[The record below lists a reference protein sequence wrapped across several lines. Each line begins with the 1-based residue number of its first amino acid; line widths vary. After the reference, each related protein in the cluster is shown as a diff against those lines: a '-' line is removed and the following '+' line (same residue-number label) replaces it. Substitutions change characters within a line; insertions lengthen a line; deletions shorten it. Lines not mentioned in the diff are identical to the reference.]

1 MKRFRILTVMAAA
14 AAVLA
19 GSLTLASPAM
29 ADTFGPVHNYG
40 DGLCIQPAGNSV
52 AQGTLI
58 VQEPCN
64 LNPVTLTS
72 NNPFQ
77 QWSVSCLNS
86 GCSTFHYVNVASGLC
101 LRARG
106 LTGPANGE
114 QIMLWTCNQIT
125 DLNWTQHAVN
135 IPNRADLLGFTME
148 SRISGSTGYCLD
160 VPGASGAIG
169 LALQLYRCNGTVA
182 QLWAIQ
188 INVT

>member
-1 MKRFRILTVMAAA
+1 MKRFRILAVVAAA
-14 AAVLA
+14 IMA
-19 GSLTLASPAM
+19 GSLALASPAM

-40 DGLCIQPAGNSV
+40 DGLCLQPAGNS
-52 AQGTLI
+52 AASSTLI
-58 VQEPCN
+58 VQEPCD
-64 LNPVTLTS
+64 LNPTTLTS

-86 GCSTFHYVNVASGLC
+86 GCTVFHWVNVGSGLC

-114 QIMLWTCNQIT
+114 QIMLWACNQIT
-125 DLNWTQHAVN
+125 DLNWAQHQVD

-160 VPGASGAIG
+160 VPGASGAVG
-169 LALQLYRCNGTVA
+169 LALQLYRCNGSVA
-182 QLWAIQ
+182 QIWANQ

>member
-1 MKRFRILTVMAAA
+1 MKRLRLMGLA
-14 AAVLA
+14 AAVVAVLV
-19 GSLTLASPAM
+19 GSLGLASPAM
-29 ADTFGPVHNYG
+29 ADTFGPVKNYG
-40 DGLCIQPAGNSV
+40 NGLCFQPEGGSS

-58 VQEPCN
+58 VQEPCD
-64 LNPVTLTS
+64 LNPITLTS
-72 NNPFQ
+72 SNPFQ
-77 QWSVSCLNS
+77 QWRVSCLGS
-86 GCSTFHYVNVASGLC
+86 GCGVFRYVNVGSGLC

-114 QIMLWTCNQIT
+114 QIMLWTCNQIS
-125 DLNWTQHAVN
+125 DLNWTQHSVD
-135 IPNRADLLGFTME
+135 IPGRADLLGFTME

-182 QLWAIQ
+182 QLWDIQ

>member
-1 MKRFRILTVMAAA
+1 MRRFRILTVL
-14 AAVLA
+14 AAVAILA
-19 GSLTLASPAM
+19 GSLTFASPAM

-40 DGLCIQPAGNSV
+40 DGLCLQPAGNAAAS
-52 AQGTLI
+52 GTLI
-58 VQEPCN
+58 VQEPCD
-64 LNPVTLTS
+64 LNPNTLTS

-86 GCSTFHYVNVASGLC
+86 GCSVFHYVNVGSGLC

-114 QIMLWTCNQIT
+114 QIMLWPCNQIT
-125 DLNWTQHAVN
+125 DLNWAQHSVD

>member
-1 MKRFRILTVMAAA
+1 MKRFRLMGL
-14 AAVLA
+14 AAVAVAILV
-19 GSLTLASPAM
+19 GSVTLASPAM
-29 ADTFGPVHNYG
+29 ADTFGPVQNYG
-40 DGLCIQPAGNSV
+40 DGLCFQPDGGSSL
-52 AQGTLI
+52 QGTLI
-58 VQEPCN
+58 VQEPCD

-72 NNPFQ
+72 SNPFQ

-86 GCSTFHYVNVASGLC
+86 SCSAFHYVNVGSGLC

-106 LTGPANGE
+106 LSGPANGE

-125 DLNWTQHAVN
+125 DLNWASHSVD
-135 IPNRADLLGFTME
+135 IPNRADLLGFTLE

-160 VPGASGAIG
+160 VPGASGAVG

-188 INVT
+188 INLT